1 MMDENLKETVSY
13 LVYESSQTRLDRIIH
28 KLVVALVVSVALL
41 FISNALWLWAWSQ
54 YDTVTE
60 EYTYSQDG
68 RGINIMGNGN
78 EVSDGS
84 DATD

>member
-1 MMDENLKETVSY
+1 MIDENMKEVVSY

-54 YDTVTE
+54 YD
-60 EYTYSQDG
+60 YSSETITQDG
-68 RGINIMGNGN
+68 RGINIVGDGN
-78 EVSDGS
+78 EVQDDGA
-84 DATD
+84 DN